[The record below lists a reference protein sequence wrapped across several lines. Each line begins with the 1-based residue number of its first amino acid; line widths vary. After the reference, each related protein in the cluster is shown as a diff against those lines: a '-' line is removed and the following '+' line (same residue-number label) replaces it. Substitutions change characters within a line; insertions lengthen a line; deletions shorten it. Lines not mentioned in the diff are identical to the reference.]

1 MLRTVDTEPEM
12 TKFASGSTGS
22 SIRNCA
28 FRNTDGTALEMWGG
42 QILLIIVTLIK
53 LIILLLITVA

>member
-12 TKFASGSTGS
+12 TKFASGSSGS

-28 FRNTDGTALEMWGG
+28 FRNTDGIALEMWEG
-42 QILLIIVTLIK
+42 QTPLTIVILIK
-53 LIILLLITVA
+53 LIIL